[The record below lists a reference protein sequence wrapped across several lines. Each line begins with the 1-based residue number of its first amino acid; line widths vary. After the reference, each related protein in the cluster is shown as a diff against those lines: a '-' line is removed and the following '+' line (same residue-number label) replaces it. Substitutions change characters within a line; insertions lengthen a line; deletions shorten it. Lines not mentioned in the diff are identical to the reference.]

1 MADPACKRDDD
12 FVATYAEGDHI
23 EVTAG
28 PFEGFSGFVVNPVDG
43 ADDLVA
49 VVLNV
54 FGRRVP
60 RLLPRDQLGP
70 DDGDGSGGVREPRT
84 PKGPSDT
91 HTASIELSD
100 PQPNSN

>member
-1 MADPACKRDDD
+1 MLASATMT
-12 FVATYAEGDHI
+12 FVPTYAEGDHI

-28 PFEGFSGFVVNPVDG
+28 PFEGFSGFVVGAVEG

-60 RLLPRDQLGP
+60 RMLPRDQLGP
-70 DDGDGSGGVREPRT
+70 DEDGGPTGGVREPSK
-84 PKGPSDT
+84 PDGPSDA
-91 HTASIELSD
+91 HAASIELSH
-100 PQPNSN
+100 PQDSR